1 MISSLLNKTTVQHA
15 AQIIGYSNIQSTI
28 TYQRYALSKTEIQN
42 LLDILEEEQLYI
54 NLEYIIS
61 Q

>member
-1 MISSLLNKTTVQHA
+1 M
-15 AQIIGYSNIQSTI
+15 
-28 TYQRYALSKTEIQN
+28 RYPKTEIQN